1 MSAWIRNQ
9 IAQPSTWR
17 GLFLIMA
24 SGFGITLSPELQ
36 SALPNFAVA
45 ALGLYEALR
54 REVTARRAGPDAG
67 G

>member
-9 IAQPSTWR
+9 ITQPSTWR
-17 GLFLIMA
+17 GLFLIMT

-36 SALPNFAVA
+36 SALPNFAIA

-54 REVTARRAGPDAG
+54 REATERQAGPGAG